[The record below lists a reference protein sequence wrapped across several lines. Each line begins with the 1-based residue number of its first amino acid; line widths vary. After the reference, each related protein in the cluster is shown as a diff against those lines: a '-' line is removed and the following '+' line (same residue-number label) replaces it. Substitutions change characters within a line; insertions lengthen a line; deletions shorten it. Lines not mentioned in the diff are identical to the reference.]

1 MIFPWA
7 AGGNLGNYWENY
19 GRKSRERDSLQW
31 IFDQFVGISSALEEL
46 HENNCRH
53 NDLKPENILWFKDND
68 DKGTLQIA
76 DLGLAAFH
84 EKEAD
89 TKQRHGKPTETPS
102 GTSRY
107 EPPEMDQNRDND
119 GPRSRQYDI
128 WSMGCIMLELLVWL
142 IYGCD
147 AVKSFRKNTAY
158 FWDRK
163 GQEYRVHTYVVS
175 RMEIMASQLQADTAY
190 KHLLDLVRD
199 RLLVVPL
206 SGDYESAPE
215 CREIARVLHV
225 RMKAIQRSCLSDPS
239 STYLSP
245 VQLEYSS
252 PQPGTVYQNDRGLLA
267 PPDRTGLPKS
277 PRPSLPPRVS
287 GPMEDGVPI
296 LVRAP
301 TLVEPK
307 DPPRAQSSGTADHQ
321 EVGGPNP

>member
-1 MIFPWA
+1 M
-7 AGGNLGNYWENY
+7 
-19 GRKSRERDSLQW
+19 
-31 IFDQFVGISSALEEL
+31 GISSALEEL

-102 GTSRY
+102 GTSRTSRQRWT
-107 EPPEMDQNRDND
+107 QNRDND

-163 GQEYRVHTYVVS
+163 GQEYRVHTMWFHAWKSWLRNYKPTRHTS
-175 RMEIMASQLQADTAY
+175 TFWTSYETGFSLSLCRGIMRVPPNAA
-190 KHLLDLVRD
+190 
-199 RLLVVPL
+199 RLLGC
-206 SGDYESAPE
+206 SMCA
-215 CREIARVLHV
+215 
-225 RMKAIQRSCLSDPS
+225 
-239 STYLSP
+239 
-245 VQLEYSS
+245 
-252 PQPGTVYQNDRGLLA
+252 
-267 PPDRTGLPKS
+267 
-277 PRPSLPPRVS
+277 
-287 GPMEDGVPI
+287 
-296 LVRAP
+296 
-301 TLVEPK
+301 
-307 DPPRAQSSGTADHQ
+307 
-321 EVGGPNP
+321 